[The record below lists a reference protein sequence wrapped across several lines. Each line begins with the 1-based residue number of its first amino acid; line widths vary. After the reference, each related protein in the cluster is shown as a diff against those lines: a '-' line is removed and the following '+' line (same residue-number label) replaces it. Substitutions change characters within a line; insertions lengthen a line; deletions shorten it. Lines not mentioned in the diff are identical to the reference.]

1 VIAKHAKSLVD
12 HASDKLISNDANL
25 ITPDLLYPDSWRE
38 PVLFTVGLLFWSFGF
53 LIGFWLRSW

>member
-25 ITPDLLYPDSWRE
+25 ITPDLLYPDS
-38 PVLFTVGLLFWSFGF
+38 
-53 LIGFWLRSW
+53 